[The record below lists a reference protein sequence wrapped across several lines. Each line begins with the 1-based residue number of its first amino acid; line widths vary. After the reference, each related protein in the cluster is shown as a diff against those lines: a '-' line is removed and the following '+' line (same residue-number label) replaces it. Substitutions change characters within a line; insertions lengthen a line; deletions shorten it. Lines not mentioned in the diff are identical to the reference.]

1 MRNGDSLSGLP
12 GPNAR
17 FFGTV
22 VKKVK
27 SNWLVTAY
35 VNRTGHEGTIF
46 MPFEKARGASRR
58 IAVIG
63 GGISGLGAAHLLAK
77 DHNVT
82 VFEAEGRFGGHA
94 RTVTAGRL
102 GDQPVDTGFIVF
114 NYANYPNLTKLF
126 DELSVPVIKSDMS
139 FAASI
144 DGGRLEYG
152 LRTLGTLFCQKR
164 NLLSPSY
171 LRMVKDIAT
180 FNRRAPEVAND
191 PDITIGDFLEKLGTG
206 PWFRDYYIT
215 PLSGAIWSTPVTKI
229 LDFPAQ
235 SLVRFFENHALL
247 SNSGQHQWYTV
258 EGGSVQY
265 VSRLS
270 RALTE
275 AGVEMRAAARVTAV
289 QRLHEGVLVRA
300 EGGDWETF
308 DDVVFAT
315 HSDQTL
321 AMLADSSEAERVAL
335 GAVKY
340 QPNEA
345 VLHADPTTMPQ
356 HRNIW
361 AAWNY
366 CEERGKTSDRI
377 DLTYWMNKLQQI
389 PTDDPLFVTLNA
401 TRPIREELIYD
412 TVTFHH
418 PMYDLAAQNARNAL
432 RSMQGLRNTY
442 FCGAWMKNGFH
453 EDGFASAVD
462 AVAVLNANAEHA
474 SKVSVA

>member
-1 MRNGDSLSGLP
+1 
-12 GPNAR
+12 
-17 FFGTV
+17 
-22 VKKVK
+22 
-27 SNWLVTAY
+27 
-35 VNRTGHEGTIF
+35 
-46 MPFEKARGASRR
+46 MPFETIRGASRR

-77 DHNVT
+77 DHSV
-82 VFEAEGRFGGHA
+82 VLFEAEGRFGGHA
-94 RTVTAGRL
+94 RTVTAGRF

-114 NYANYPNLTKLF
+114 NYANYPNLTRLF
-126 DELSVPVIKSDMS
+126 DELDVPVKKSDMS

-152 LRTLGTLFCQKR
+152 LRTVGTLFAQKR
-164 NLLSPSY
+164 NLFRPAY
-171 LRMVKDIAT
+171 LRMLKDIAT
-180 FNRRAPEVAND
+180 FNRRAVEVADD
-191 PDITIGDFLEKLGTG
+191 PDITIGAFLEKLGTG

-215 PLSGAIWSTPVTKI
+215 PLSGAIWSTPVSKI

-235 SLVRFFENHALL
+235 ALVQFFKNHALL
-247 SNSGQHQWYTV
+247 GATGQHQWYTV
-258 EGGSVQY
+258 DGGSIEY

-270 RALTE
+270 RALNG
-275 AGVEMRAAARVTAV
+275 AGVELRAPAKVTAV
-289 QRLHEGVLVRA
+289 QRIKQGVLIKA
-300 EGGDWETF
+300 EGGDWEPF

-321 AMLADSSEAERVAL
+321 AMLSDSSEAERVAL

-345 VLHADPTTMPQ
+345 ILHADATTMPN
-356 HRNIW
+356 HRKIW

-366 CEERGKTSDRI
+366 CEEPGKTADRI
-377 DLTYWMNKLQQI
+377 DLTYWMNRLQSI
-389 PTDDPLFVTLNA
+389 PEDDPLFITLNT
-401 TRPIREELIYD
+401 TRPIREELIFD

-418 PMYDLAAQNARNAL
+418 PVYDLAAQHAREAL

-442 FCGAWMKNGFH
+442 FCGAWMRNGFH

-462 AVAVLNANAEHA
+462 AVTVLNETNFSAKPVTAE
-474 SKVSVA
+474 

>member
-1 MRNGDSLSGLP
+1 VR
-12 GPNAR
+12 
-17 FFGTV
+17 
-22 VKKVK
+22 
-27 SNWLVTAY
+27 
-35 VNRTGHEGTIF
+35 
-46 MPFEKARGASRR
+46 
-58 IAVIG
+58 
-63 GGISGLGAAHLLAK
+63 
-77 DHNVT
+77 
-82 VFEAEGRFGGHA
+82 AE
-94 RTVTAGRL
+94 
-102 GDQPVDTGFIVF
+102 
-114 NYANYPNLTKLF
+114 
-126 DELSVPVIKSDMS
+126 
-139 FAASI
+139 
-144 DGGRLEYG
+144 
-152 LRTLGTLFCQKR
+152 
-164 NLLSPSY
+164 
-171 LRMVKDIAT
+171 
-180 FNRRAPEVAND
+180 EVADD
-191 PDITIGDFLEKLGTG
+191 PNITIGEFLDKLGTG

-215 PLSGAIWSTPVTKI
+215 PLSGAIWSTPVSKI

-235 SLVRFFENHALL
+235 ALVQFFKNHALL
-247 SNSGQHQWYTV
+247 GATGQHQWYTV
-258 EGGSVQY
+258 QGGSIEY

-270 RALTE
+270 RALGE
-275 AGVEMRAAARVTAV
+275 AGVELRPGARVKAV
-289 QRLHEGVLVRA
+289 QRIRDGVLVRA
-300 EGGDWETF
+300 EGGEWETF

-321 AMLADSSEAERVAL
+321 AMLADSSEAERLAL

-345 VLHADPTTMPQ
+345 VLHADAATMPQ

-366 CEERGKTSDRI
+366 CEESGKTSDRI

-418 PMYDLAAQNARNAL
+418 PVYDLAAQNARSAL

-462 AVAVLNANAEHA
+462 AVAVLSRNAAGA
-474 SKVSVA
+474 AKVAAA